1 MSSVGASSPSSM
13 MTSQSPTTMT
23 MPIPS
28 LSNRGNCGTL
38 TMYNSSTTVDPGRN
52 EHQDIIAQDNHQDH
66 CTCFQNNSINCKAD
80 HHHQQ
85 QQQLTKQLQTEL
97 QRKDEEIEHYKV
109 MVKKLFTILADTAA
123 ADAAREKRRS
133 HRTDDR
139 RQITDSTK
147 LDDIRSK
154 KEACSRNDTAAISRT
169 AIESQSPSSS
179 KLEQTRENDSDKKEI
194 GCTNKSSSSLQKQ
207 KQSKEED
214 TESTVSMTEN
224 TSFDSSEDDGDHRS
238 VPSTSRCSSANSSH
252 SSFDSLRRP
261 TKVIS
266 LPVSTV
272 SEKCP
277 RKRNQRVLV
286 NGQWGQLSGPTAHQG
301 STSKG
306 ACVLQG
312 CVVRFEGT
320 HELYVGSLNRLDTGS
335 FTFHHPGTLY
345 NSQGSPVR
353 RVR

>member
-1 MSSVGASSPSSM
+1 
-13 MTSQSPTTMT
+13 
-23 MPIPS
+23 
-28 LSNRGNCGTL
+28 
-38 TMYNSSTTVDPGRN
+38 
-52 EHQDIIAQDNHQDH
+52 
-66 CTCFQNNSINCKAD
+66 
-80 HHHQQ
+80 
-85 QQQLTKQLQTEL
+85 
-97 QRKDEEIEHYKV
+97 
-109 MVKKLFTILADTAA
+109 MVKKLLSILADTAA

-133 HRTDDR
+133 HNNDG
-139 RQITDSTK
+139 RQITDSNKIDVVGSKQENSNSNDVAASSTT
-147 LDDIRSK
+147 DI
-154 KEACSRNDTAAISRT
+154 E
-169 AIESQSPSSS
+169 SPSSAS
-179 KLEQTRENDSDKKEI
+179 SQLEQTRENDFNKSQTDLM
-194 GCTNKSSSSLQKQ
+194 NKSSSSLLQKQ
-207 KQSKEED
+207 KQSKEDD

-224 TSFDSSEDDGDHRS
+224 TSFDCSEDDDDHRS
-238 VPSTSRCSSANSSH
+238 VPSTYHCSSTH
-252 SSFDSLRRP
+252 SRSTYDSPRRP

-301 STSKG
+301 SSQKG

-312 CVVRFEGT
+312 CVVRFEET

-345 NSQGSPVR
+345 DSQGSPLR